1 MTISRYLIL
10 LTLGI
15 WISWIDLRTRRIPN
29 SLLLTM
35 LGLSSALYI
44 FNIHVMAKAFV
55 AALIFGLLLVPLTVI
70 RMRSLGAGDSKLILV
85 LAILLGS
92 GDRTVSALVFASC
105 FALIQ
110 IALIYL
116 RSRHWPKSIPFA
128 PALIFGALLS
138 V

>member
-1 MTISRYLIL
+1 
-10 LTLGI
+10 
-15 WISWIDLRTRRIPN
+15 
-29 SLLLTM
+29 M
-35 LGLSSALYI
+35 LAVSAILYI
-44 FNIHVMAKAFV
+44 FNLHEMPKALM
-55 AALIFGLLLVPLTVI
+55 AALIFAVILLPLTLI

-85 LAILLGS
+85 LAMLLGS
-92 GDRTVSALVFASC
+92 GDRTVSALIFASC

>member
-92 GDRTVSALVFASC
+92 GDRTVSALIFASF

-116 RSRHWPKSIPFA
+116 RSRQWPKSIPFA
-128 PALIFGALLS
+128 PALTFGALLS

>member
-10 LTLGI
+10 LTIGI
-15 WISWIDLRTRRIPN
+15 WIAWIDLRTRRIPT
-29 SLLLTM
+29 SLLLVM
-35 LGLSSALYI
+35 LGLSSTLYI
-44 FNIHVMAKAFV
+44 FDIHVMPKALV
-55 AALIFGLLLVPLTVI
+55 AALIFAILLVPLSLLRV
-70 RMRSLGAGDSKLILV
+70 RSLGAGDSKLILV

-92 GDRTVSALVFASC
+92 GDRTVSALIFASC

-116 RSRHWPKSIPFA
+116 RSRQWPKSIPFA